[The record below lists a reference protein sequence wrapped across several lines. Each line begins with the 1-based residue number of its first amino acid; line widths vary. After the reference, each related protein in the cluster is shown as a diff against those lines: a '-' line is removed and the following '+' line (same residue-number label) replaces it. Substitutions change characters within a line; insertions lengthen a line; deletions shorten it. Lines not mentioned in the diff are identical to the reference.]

1 MIDYIVW
8 IIFGVVILFCFFV
21 GRMGEK
27 KQFHSVVA
35 REKQYA
41 HILIFNEKIPPESVA
56 GQSFHLV
63 AGSVVMSSD
72 YFKKILASLKSFFGG
87 RINSYETMM
96 DLGRREAILRMKEAA
111 AQKGATMIFN
121 VRLETSML
129 NQAEGAKGMTSAE
142 LFAYGTA
149 FAPK

>member
-41 HILIFNEKIPPESVA
+41 HILIFNEKYHQN
-56 GQSFHLV
+56 QSQ
-63 AGSVVMSSD
+63 D
-72 YFKKILASLKSFFGG
+72 SLS
-87 RINSYETMM
+87 I
-96 DLGRREAILRMKEAA
+96 
-111 AQKGATMIFN
+111 
-121 VRLETSML
+121 
-129 NQAEGAKGMTSAE
+129 
-142 LFAYGTA
+142 
-149 FAPK
+149 